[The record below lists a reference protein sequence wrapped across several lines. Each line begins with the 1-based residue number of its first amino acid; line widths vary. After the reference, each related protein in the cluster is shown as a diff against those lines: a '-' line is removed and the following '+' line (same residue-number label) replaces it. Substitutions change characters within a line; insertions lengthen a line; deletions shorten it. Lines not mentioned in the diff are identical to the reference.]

1 MMIMDPHQS
10 VKEEIR
16 RVADIVEVIGRVV
29 HLKKAGQNYLGLCP
43 FHSEKTPSFTVSPSK
58 QIFHCFGCRKGGDV
72 FTFWMEY
79 HNASFPEAMRDL
91 AERYQITIP
100 KDSWNSNESGKW
112 SERSSLLKV
121 NHKACAYF
129 HEMLLRSPKGR
140 AAKAYLARRG
150 MTKEIVERFKL
161 GYAPD
166 DWNGME
172 RLFTGED
179 LESAFKAGLVIP
191 RKNSGYYDRFRNRV
205 MFPIFD
211 VRARI
216 LGFGGRVLDDS
227 QPKYMNT
234 PESALFH
241 KGHVL
246 YGLHVACEGM
256 RRSGR
261 AVIVE
266 GDMDLLALRR
276 HGFEAAAAPLGTALT
291 REHIRL
297 LKGYAKE
304 AVVVFDSDVAGRSA
318 ASKSFSL
325 FLDEGFSAKAT
336 LLPEGEDPDTFV
348 NKHGLSAFEDLL
360 AQAVP
365 LFDFYLDVQLASSG
379 DSIEGRLGVLS
390 QLVPL
395 LSELKNAAQQ
405 SLYIRR
411 LAQKLDLY
419 ESSVIEEIRKRASS
433 GARAGETTA
442 LNQTVDYQPTHKD
455 VAILLDILI
464 HHPSARERMMKEDF
478 RLLLSDGPAKEIF
491 DRMMESRRGGAYA
504 SPEELVEKRDGE
516 LSREMLRKALVS
528 SPICSEE
535 EVDQAFKHFED
546 KILKIRL
553 AESKNKALEKRDF
566 GELTKIST
574 IIRSKWG

>member
-79 HNASFPEAMRDL
+79 HNVSFPEAMRDL

-100 KDSWNSNESGKW
+100 KDSWNPSESGKW
-112 SERSSLLKV
+112 SERASLLKV
-121 NHKACAYF
+121 NEKACAYF
-129 HEMLLRSPKGR
+129 HEMLLRSPKGK
-140 AAKAYLARRG
+140 AAKAYLVGRG

-161 GYAPD
+161 GYALD

-172 RLFTGED
+172 RLFKGED
-179 LESAFKAGLVIP
+179 LECAFKAGLVIP
-191 RKNSGYYDRFRNRV
+191 RKNDGFYDRFRNRV

-211 VRARI
+211 VRSRI

-246 YGLHVACEGM
+246 YGLHASCEAM

-266 GDMDLLALRR
+266 GYMDLLALRR
-276 HGFEAAAAPLGTALT
+276 HGFEEAVATLGTALT
-291 REHIRL
+291 REHLRL
-297 LKGYAKE
+297 LRGYAKE
-304 AVVVFDSDVAGRSA
+304 AVVVFDSDAAGRSA
-318 ASKSFSL
+318 ASKSFPL
-325 FLDEGFSAKAT
+325 FLDEGFPARAT

-348 NKHGLSAFEDLL
+348 NKYGLSAFEDLL
-360 AQAVP
+360 ARAVP
-365 LFDFYLDVQLASSG
+365 LFDFYLDLQLAHSG
-379 DSIEGRLGVLS
+379 DTIEGRLGILS
-390 QLVPL
+390 QLVPI

-405 SLYIRR
+405 SLYIRK
-411 LAQKLDLY
+411 LAQRLDLY
-419 ESSVIEEIRKRASS
+419 ESSVIEEIRKRTSS
-433 GARAGETTA
+433 GGRTGENA
-442 LNQTVDYQPTHKD
+442 APAHTVHYQPQHKD
-455 VAILLDILI
+455 IAILLNILV
-464 HHPSARERMMKEDF
+464 HHPSARDRMMREDF
-478 RLLLSDGPAKEIF
+478 RLLLAGGPAVEIF
-491 DRMMESRRGGAYA
+491 DRMKESLQGDAYS
-504 SPEELVEKRDGE
+504 SPAELIEKLDGE
-516 LSREMLRKALVS
+516 LSREMLREALLS
-528 SPICSEE
+528 GPICREE
-535 EVDQAFKHFED
+535 EVDQALKDFED

-553 AESKNKALEKRDF
+553 AASKTKALEKGDF
-566 GELTKIST
+566 RELTNISKT
-574 IIRSKWG
+574 IRSKWG